1 MRDRSWPPTGVEGFS
16 PGRRTPIHIR
26 VTSAAGAGGPKG
38 NVMTIKRILHASD
51 FSPASRSA
59 LKVARDLARALKAQ
73 LILCHAYEA
82 LPPLGGEASIPS
94 SLFSQIMTSARE
106 GATRQ
111 LEKLAKATRGG
122 GVRVATVLVEGPPAM
137 AVIRVAKRK
146 GAHLIVVGTHGRTGV
161 QRMLMGSVAE
171 RIVRLSPC
179 PVLTVRP
186 GRG

>member
-1 MRDRSWPPTGVEGFS
+1 MKGRSWPPIGVKGFS

-59 LKVARDLARALKAQ
+59 LTVARDLARALKAQ

-82 LPPLGGEASIPS
+82 LPPLGGEPSIPS
-94 SLFSQIMTSARE
+94 SLFSQIMTSARA
-106 GATRQ
+106 GASQ
-111 LEKLAKATRGG
+111 KLETLAKATRGRG
-122 GVRVATVLVEGPPAM
+122 IRVVTVLAEGPPAT
-137 AVIRVAKRK
+137 AVIRVARRK

-161 QRMLMGSVAE
+161 QRMLLGSVAE

>member
-1 MRDRSWPPTGVEGFS
+1 
-16 PGRRTPIHIR
+16 
-26 VTSAAGAGGPKG
+26 
-38 NVMTIKRILHASD
+38 MTIKRILHASD

-59 LKVARDLARALKAQ
+59 LKVARHLVRALKAQ

-82 LPPLGGEASIPS
+82 LPALGGEPSIPA
-94 SLFSQIMTSARE
+94 SLFSQIMTSARA
-106 GATRQ
+106 GASEK
-111 LEKLAKATRGG
+111 LEKLAKSTRGSG
-122 GVRVATVLVEGPPAM
+122 IRVATVLVEGPPAT

-179 PVLTVRP
+179 PVLTVRS

>member
-1 MRDRSWPPTGVEGFS
+1 M
-16 PGRRTPIHIR
+16 
-26 VTSAAGAGGPKG
+26 A
-38 NVMTIKRILHASD
+38 IKRILHASD

-59 LKVARDLARALKAQ
+59 LKVARELARALNAQ

-82 LPPLGGEASIPS
+82 LPPLSSEASIPS
-94 SLFSQIMTSARE
+94 SLFSQIMTAARE

-111 LEKLAKATRGG
+111 LEKLAKAARGNG
-122 GVRVATVLVEGPPAM
+122 IRVATVLVEGSPAT
-137 AVIRVAKRK
+137 AVISVAKRK
-146 GAHLIVVGTHGRTGV
+146 GAHLIVVGTHGRTGG
-161 QRMLMGSVAE
+161 QRMLMGSVAD